1 MDASGKIAIDS
12 SNGGSPVS
20 RTIDR
25 ASAGAHNAID
35 KVSDAAHPALD
46 RVASGAHRAVDT
58 VASATTQ
65 SAQSLG
71 VKREQLRNAGTR
83 AAEQCRGYV
92 RANPATS
99 VGIALAAGFLLSRL
113 LRSR

>member
-1 MDASGKIAIDS
+1 MDASGKIAVDS
-12 SNGGSPVS
+12 NNGGSPVS

-46 RVASGAHRAVDT
+46 RFASGAHRAVDT
-58 VASATTQ
+58 VAGATAQ

-71 VKREQLRNAGTR
+71 VKREQLRNAR
-83 AAEQCRGYV
+83 VQAVEQCRG
-92 RANPATS
+92 
-99 VGIALAAGFLLSRL
+99 
-113 LRSR
+113 